1 MSRVIGNRG
10 GTWRGTV
17 SEHGTLIP
25 ADGGREL
32 AWHVAGDDR
41 WYSPASEPTLRQ
53 KWYAGFPVCETRIRV
68 GNGDIVQR
76 MYCVADSGG
85 MTVIEFENESTLP
98 VAIAVTRSDVLTTR
112 KPIDN
117 PPAGIDLPPG
127 SMVIPLGHK
136 STARIA
142 LAHINPSSGP
152 LPEDVPDHQ
161 QVVRGWETACDL
173 ASRITMP
180 DHSVVAGIARVRSD
194 LLLGVGATEDASIE
208 LVRLAETHRD
218 SIVDVVEAVQRRVK
232 VEKRAKVLQWDTPHL
247 MASAARACVLLDD
260 EVAANDIGS
269 TWLRMAD
276 REVAE
281 LPIEIPGGLGAIAWA
296 ESLLAQASPS
306 GGQCVLLPYGIPE
319 TWWGSAC
326 EAHGITADP
335 YRTISFAVRWH
346 GPRPAVLWEITGAAG
361 LLITGGAADPS
372 WHTTDASGEAL
383 LAAPVSTNV

>member
-25 ADGGREL
+25 ADGGAEL

-41 WYSPASEPTLRQ
+41 WYSPAAEPTLRQ

-112 KPIDN
+112 KPIEN
-117 PPAGIDLPPG
+117 PPAGIDLPAG

-142 LAHINPSSGP
+142 LSHVNPSSGP
-152 LPEDVPDHQ
+152 LPDDVPDHQ

-180 DHSVVAGIARVRSD
+180 DHSVVAGIARVRNTNSCWQWRHC
-194 LLLGVGATEDASIE
+194 S
-208 LVRLAETHRD
+208 TH
-218 SIVDVVEAVQRRVK
+218 
-232 VEKRAKVLQWDTPHL
+232 VL
-247 MASAARACVLLDD
+247 R
-260 EVAANDIGS
+260 G
-269 TWLRMAD
+269 
-276 REVAE
+276 
-281 LPIEIPGGLGAIAWA
+281 
-296 ESLLAQASPS
+296 
-306 GGQCVLLPYGIPE
+306 
-319 TWWGSAC
+319 
-326 EAHGITADP
+326 
-335 YRTISFAVRWH
+335 
-346 GPRPAVLWEITGAAG
+346 
-361 LLITGGAADPS
+361 
-372 WHTTDASGEAL
+372 
-383 LAAPVSTNV
+383 

>member
-1 MSRVIGNRG
+1 
-10 GTWRGTV
+10 
-17 SEHGTLIP
+17 
-25 ADGGREL
+25 
-32 AWHVAGDDR
+32 
-41 WYSPASEPTLRQ
+41 
-53 KWYAGFPVCETRIRV
+53 
-68 GNGDIVQR
+68 
-76 MYCVADSGG
+76 
-85 MTVIEFENESTLP
+85 LP
-98 VAIAVTRSDVLTTR
+98 D
-112 KPIDN
+112 
-117 PPAGIDLPPG
+117 
-127 SMVIPLGHK
+127 
-136 STARIA
+136 
-142 LAHINPSSGP
+142 
-152 LPEDVPDHQ
+152 DVPDHQ

-194 LLLGVGATEDASIE
+194 LLLGVGVTEDASIE

-232 VEKRAKVLQWDTPHL
+232 AEKRAKVLQWDTPHL
-247 MASAARACVLLDD
+247 MASAARACVLLED

-276 REVAE
+276 RDVAE
-281 LPIEIPGGLGAIAWA
+281 LPIEIPGGLESIAWA

-306 GGQCVLLPYGIPE
+306 GGQCVLLPHGIPE
-319 TWWGSAC
+319 TWWGSAF
-326 EAHGITADP
+326 EAHGLTADP

-383 LAAPVSTNV
+383 LAAPVSANV